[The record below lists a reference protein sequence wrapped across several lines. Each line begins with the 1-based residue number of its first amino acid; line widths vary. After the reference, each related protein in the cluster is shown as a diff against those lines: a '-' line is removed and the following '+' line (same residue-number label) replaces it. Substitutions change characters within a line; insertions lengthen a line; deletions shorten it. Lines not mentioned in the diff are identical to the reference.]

1 MNDSNDKSL
10 NALIDSIVYL
20 RKVQISNWVQTPLQ
34 KVIVENEFRMIDNR
48 ANALKGS
55 HALFCENNLI
65 KALFYWGLIR

>member
-1 MNDSNDKSL
+1 MNINNNSFDIV
-10 NALIDSIVYL
+10 IDSIVYL
-20 RKVQISNWVQTPLQ
+20 RKVQLNNCAQTPLQ
-34 KVIVENEFRMIDNR
+34 MVIVENEFRMIDNQ

>member
-1 MNDSNDKSL
+1 MDK
-10 NALIDSIVYL
+10 NNNYFDAVIDSMVYL

-34 KVIVENEFRMIDNR
+34 MVIVENEFRMIDNR